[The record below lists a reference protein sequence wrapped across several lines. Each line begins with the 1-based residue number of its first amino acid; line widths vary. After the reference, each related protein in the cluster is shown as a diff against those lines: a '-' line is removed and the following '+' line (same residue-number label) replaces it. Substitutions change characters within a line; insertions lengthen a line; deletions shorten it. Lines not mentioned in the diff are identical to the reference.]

1 MNSMALNQFKIDGKV
16 ALVTGG
22 NRGIGLAIA
31 QLFGEAGAHVMI
43 CGRSRTEAVDSLC
56 KNDHY
61 AWMEADVTDPAT
73 PDRIVEATIDQF
85 GALDILVNNAGIADN
100 GDFHDFDDERLA
112 AITDT
117 NFIAPFRV
125 ARSAVRS
132 MLGSGSGVILNV
144 GSISAEV
151 ANKPQLQ
158 VAYNASKAAVHQM
171 TRVMAFEYADRGIR
185 VNAVAPGYVVS
196 DMTKGGIARPEWDSV
211 WTANTPMGRYGEPEE
226 IANCALFLCSP
237 AASYVTGSVLVAD
250 GGYTTH

>member
-1 MNSMALNQFKIDGKV
+1 MALNQFNIDGKV

-31 QLFGEAGAHVMI
+31 QLFGEAGARVMI
-43 CGRSRTEAVDSLC
+43 SGRSRTEAVDGLC
-56 KNDHY
+56 QNDSY
-61 AWMEADVTDPAT
+61 AWVEGDVIDPAT
-73 PDRIVEATIDQF
+73 PDKIVAATIERF

-117 NFIAPFRV
+117 NFIAPFRI
-125 ARSAVRS
+125 ARSAVRP
-132 MLGSGSGVILNV
+132 MLESGSGVILNV
-144 GSISAEV
+144 GSISADV
-151 ANKPQLQ
+151 ANRPQLQ

-196 DMTKGGIARPEWDSV
+196 DMTKGGIANPDWNRV
-211 WTANTPMGRYGEPEE
+211 WTANTPMGRYGQPDE